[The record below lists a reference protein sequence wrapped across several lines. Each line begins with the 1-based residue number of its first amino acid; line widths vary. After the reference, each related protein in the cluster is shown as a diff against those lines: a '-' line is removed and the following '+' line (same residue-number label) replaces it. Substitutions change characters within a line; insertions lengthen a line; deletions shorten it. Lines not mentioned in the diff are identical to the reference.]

1 MLRYPTINKSIG
13 PLRIRAIQNRMPL
26 ARLGVSVPKKG
37 NRNAVRRNRIKRIV
51 REQFRHCQVDLVGLD
66 LVVQV
71 FATIEDEALKH
82 NLDKLLNE
90 MVH

>member
-1 MLRYPTINKSIG
+1 
-13 PLRIRAIQNRMPL
+13 MPL

-37 NRNAVRRNRIKRIV
+37 NRSAVRRNRIKRIV